1 MIFITVFI
9 AYYPDIEDED
19 DADDELMRL
28 GFVPEYKEYEA
39 DIDITEIEIYH
50 ETELLTGE
58 IATKVLTKSAA
69 ELIVLMPI
77 SEFRNLIKK
86 TLKQYGTFKNSN

>member
-9 AYYPDIEDED
+9 AYCPDIEDED
-19 DADDELMRL
+19 DADDEMIRL
-28 GFVPEYKEYEA
+28 GYIPEYKEYEA
-39 DIDITEIEIYH
+39 DIDITEIEIYQ
-50 ETELLTGE
+50 EVELKTGE
-58 IATKVLTKSAA
+58 IGTKILTKSAA

-77 SEFRNLIKK
+77 AEFRNLIKK

>member
-9 AYYPDIEDED
+9 AYCPEIEDED
-19 DADDELMRL
+19 DADDELIRL
-28 GFVPEYKEYEA
+28 GFVPEYLEAEA
-39 DIDITEIEIYH
+39 DIDITQIEIYH
-50 ETELLTGE
+50 ETELKTGE

-77 SEFRNLIKK
+77 SEFRILLKK